1 MNTAPIVS
9 RVWSF
14 CTTRTNI
21 HHTLKKKPMRYEHL
35 DDLPEPED
43 LAAQIIENLEAGID
57 SFRRVLAG
65 LESE

>member
-1 MNTAPIVS
+1 
-9 RVWSF
+9 
-14 CTTRTNI
+14 
-21 HHTLKKKPMRYEHL
+21 MRYEHLTDL
-35 DDLPEPED
+35 DDLPEPEE